1 MALLNKLFPNK
12 RSKSRPHFA
21 LFGRN
26 DDTDESW
33 VPFAFGPDQV
43 RVLLFRECE
52 LRRRKILF
60 DSSSVQKI
68 AIESNK
74 VSRKFPSLL
83 RSETKKTDP
92 VFVEVTNGFGY
103 KYTRPTE
110 IIDLAAI
117 SDMIFGT
124 VPLNFQGASMKMHCL
139 QNPHRLMCTK
149 VFPSPSASSQHSQQ
163 KNSDD
168 SVGCASGVSFGESIV
183 MNLSLEGANLD
194 KKASEGD
201 SGFSGA
207 ASFKSASLGSNYN
220 NSWSLGE
227 PQPDSRESSFN
238 SVGSWL
244 PSHSSGSL
252 SSLQRRFLKHVA
264 TSMENAEEL
273 PNFSPSKDA
282 KRSKLGLA
290 VVVRFSGNEDL
301 DQNQQD
307 FFFDHMPVLDSIIR
321 RMHAVVEK
329 AYCNRERYVHLMKA
343 GADELQ
349 ESVANLFSSPRLPRP
364 VWLGLMTASSEKAHT
379 SLAQTFLND
388 LCLLL
393 ASLDTKSAHFFVS
406 TLVTAV
412 LTYHL
417 GWVSTVLPGTA
428 PPLNRQH
435 LSSPNKMLDSLA
447 KCHPYN
453 ALWAQF
459 GDLKGAL
466 GHPLRVA
473 RTIVT
478 GSESDILNRLVRM
491 LSYFIRCGSVS
502 KNCEE
507 RLNSDDSSQDLLLQS
522 NCSKPLA
529 SNGTEVSTCTL
540 VGQEPSLGLRRNTGA
555 SAVSSLYPSLSDVDI
570 ISDKVSRLCR
580 VPAEAIM
587 WHVNN
592 LSSPQQARVEA
603 VKQNSAPSEE
613 SKLVTEEFAEHGV
626 VFVVGDDDKIDSS
639 PDSGS
644 GTMEKYVAELIK
656 DCAVECVGDFSEDQ
670 EGPRLL
676 EIPIPPSEVRLP
688 QPYNGFAA
696 SLMGYSSLTYNPD
709 LVVQA
714 CTQDLSDWREKLKR
728 DLMLASYQPLFEKET
743 VAEAIC
749 VLGNVNKWE
758 VQIVSSHT
766 YIAERNSNNL
776 GVRQGMSQLVAD
788 MLESVHHLW
797 KFGTPPEYCL
807 QHIESKLRE
816 ICLHSHALAQLLL
829 ATDLCEMTQLTT
841 ALNLEANDVPLLL
854 AVASTHTPE
863 VTQRYGLSFQ

>member
-1 MALLNKLFPNK
+1 MALLNKLFANK
-12 RSKSRPHFA
+12 RSKSSRPHFG
-21 LFGRN
+21 LFGRGDEAN
-26 DDTDESW
+26 ESW
-33 VPFAFGPDQV
+33 VPFTFDPDQV

-52 LRRRKILF
+52 SRRRKILF
-60 DSSSVQKI
+60 DSSSVQKV
-68 AIESNK
+68 AVAATKS
-74 VSRKFPSLL
+74 SRKFPSLL

-103 KYTRPTE
+103 KLSRPTE
-110 IIDLAAI
+110 TIDLAAV

-124 VPLNFQGASMKMHCL
+124 VPLNFQGASLKMHCL
-139 QNPHRLMCTK
+139 QNPNRLMCTK
-149 VFPSPSASSQHSQQ
+149 VFPSPSTTNHNPHN

-168 SVGCASGVSFGESIV
+168 SVGCASGASLGESIV
-183 MNLSLEGANLD
+183 MNLSMEGANLD

-207 ASFKSASLGSNYN
+207 ASFKSASLGSNN
-220 NSWSLGE
+220 CNSWSLGE
-227 PQPDSRESSFN
+227 PQQPDSRESSFN

-244 PSHSSGSL
+244 PNHSSGSL
-252 SSLQRRFLKHVA
+252 SSLQRRFMKHVA
-264 TSMENAEEL
+264 TSMETSEAL
-273 PNFSPSKDA
+273 PSLSPNKDA

-290 VVVRFSGNEDL
+290 VLLRLSGENEM
-301 DQNQQD
+301 DQTQQD
-307 FFFDHMPVLDSIIR
+307 FFFDHVPVLDSIIR

-329 AYCNRERYVHLMKA
+329 SYTHRERFLHLMKE

-349 ESVANLFSSPRLPRP
+349 ESVVHLFSSPRLPRP
-364 VWLGLMTASSEKAHT
+364 VWLGLMTASSERAHT

-388 LCLLL
+388 LCFLL
-393 ASLDTKSAHFFVS
+393 ASLETKSAHFFVS

-417 GWVSTVLPGTA
+417 GWVSTVLPGA
-428 PPLNRQH
+428 VPPLNRPPPN
-435 LSSPNKMLDSLA
+435 SPNKMLDSLA

-478 GSESDILNRLVRM
+478 GSESDVLNRLVRM

-502 KNCEE
+502 KNFEE
-507 RLNSDDSSQDLLLQS
+507 RLSTNTTDSLLQS
-522 NCSKPLA
+522 NSTKTLTSKGIDL
-529 SNGTEVSTCTL
+529 SSSTL
-540 VGQEPSLGLRRNTGA
+540 VCQEPRPGLRRNA
-555 SAVSSLYPSLSDVDI
+555 SCLSDVGNVKSLYPSLSEVDL

-592 LSSPQQARVEA
+592 LGSPPRRKVDS
-603 VKQNSAPSEE
+603 VKQNSAPPE
-613 SKLVTEEFAEHGV
+613 SFSAVADLGV
-626 VFVVGDDDKIDSS
+626 VFVVGDDENMDS
-639 PDSGS
+639 PP
-644 GTMEKYVAELIK
+644 K
-656 DCAVECVGDFSEDQ
+656 DDHSILRQLQ
-670 EGPRLL
+670 EATCLKDLSDEEQDGPQLM
-676 EIPIPPSEVRLP
+676 EIPIPSSEVRLP

-696 SLMGYSSLTYNPD
+696 SLMGYTSETYSPD

-714 CTQDLSDWREKLKR
+714 CTQDVSEWREKLKR
-728 DLMLASYQPLFEKET
+728 DLMLSAYQPLFDKEA

-749 VLGNVNKWE
+749 VMGNVDKWE

-766 YIAERNSNNL
+766 YVAERHSNNL
-776 GVRQGMSQLVAD
+776 GIRQGMSQLVAD
-788 MLESVHHLW
+788 MLESVHHLC
-797 KFGTPPEYCL
+797 KFDTPPEYCL

-829 ATDLCEMTQLTT
+829 ATDFCEMTRLTS

-854 AVASTHTPE
+854 AVASTHSPE
-863 VTQRYGLSFQ
+863 VTQRYGLTFQ